1 MADPTNDPVDYARTT
16 RKHAGETM
24 KNTSNVPGLIATAVG
39 VVAFVVAL
47 FAFAS
52 GQQVVGVVAIVAALV
67 LAGAGLFWVAREHR
81 RVREAEGRVLA
92 EHPEVPAEPPTS

>member
-1 MADPTNDPVDYARTT
+1 MTNPSDDPVDYARTT

-24 KNTSNVPGLIATAVG
+24 KNSANGPGLVATAVG

-47 FAFAS
+47 FSFAA
-52 GQQVVGVVAIVAALV
+52 GETLVGAIALVIALV
-67 LAGAGLFWVAREHR
+67 LGAFGLWWLARAHR
-81 RVREAEGRVLA
+81 QVREAERRYVA